1 MCPESWKR
9 SGGRLEARA
18 FWAVGSS
25 STKAWSHD
33 SAYDLGDCQRS
44 DERKTHH
51 DPSPIIAD
59 L

>member
-9 SGGRLEARA
+9 RGGRWEARA
-18 FWAVGSS
+18 CWAVGSS

-44 DERKTHH
+44 DERKT
-51 DPSPIIAD
+51 
-59 L
+59 